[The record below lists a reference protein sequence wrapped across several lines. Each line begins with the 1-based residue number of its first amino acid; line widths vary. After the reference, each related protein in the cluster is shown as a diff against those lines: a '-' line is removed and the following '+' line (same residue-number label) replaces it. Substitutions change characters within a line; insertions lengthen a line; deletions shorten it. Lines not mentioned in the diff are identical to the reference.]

1 MWLLLLPWYVHRWSP
16 GHGLTPSWRLLLV
29 LRYNAACMLLT
40 CLGCSVHHGH
50 LLCCFDCMH
59 VAFTLNL
66 ALHCCMVTSPGLA
79 RCLGL
84 VTRSEFRGWPPLALN
99 DKDRQVCRGSA

>member
-1 MWLLLLPWYVHRWSP
+1 MQVS
-16 GHGLTPSWRLLLV
+16 
-29 LRYNAACMLLT
+29 AA
-40 CLGCSVHHGH
+40 GNEV
-50 LLCCFDCMH
+50 DAMH
-59 VAFTLNL
+59 AVAFMPSTDIIASSKPGLLFCSITACSFDSSLTVCITLNL

-84 VTRSEFRGWPPLALN
+84 VTRTGFGGQPPLALD